1 MAWYLMAWKRY
12 FDLSGRSRRCEYWMF
27 MFVHTAI
34 FLALFLAVEVETSA
48 SNVARTPLLTDSLF
62 FLCFIYA
69 LAAAFP
75 GLAVSVRRLHDI
87 GKSGWWMLLA
97 FVPVLGLLLM
107 AFFAIDSEPGRNQYG
122 LNPKSRTPNAAT
134 N

>member
-12 FDLSGRSRRCEYWMF
+12 SDFSGRSRRCEYWMF
-27 MFVHTAI
+27 ALIHVVVYLT
-34 FLALFLAVEVETSA
+34 LFLAVQFTASA
-48 SNVARTPLLTDSLF
+48 STMAHISVFTGPLF
-62 FLCFIYA
+62 FLCFIYG
-69 LAAAFP
+69 LAAILP

-97 FVPVLGLLLM
+97 FVPVLDLLLVV
-107 AFFAIDSEPGRNQYG
+107 FFTFNSEPGGNQYG
-122 LNPKSRTPNAAT
+122 PNPKLPTPYAA